1 MDLNDLSN
9 KAKDAMNEH
18 GDKLEG
24 GVDKAAEFAKDK
36 FGDHADTIDNVA
48 DKARDFLGG
57 GGDGDQ
63 Q

>member
-1 MDLNDLSN
+1 MS
-9 KAKDAMNEH
+9 EH

-48 DKARDFLGG
+48 DKAKDFLGG
-57 GGDGDQ
+57 GGDQ

>member
-36 FGDHADTIDNVA
+36 FGDHADTIDNAA

-57 GGDGDQ
+57 DDGGQ